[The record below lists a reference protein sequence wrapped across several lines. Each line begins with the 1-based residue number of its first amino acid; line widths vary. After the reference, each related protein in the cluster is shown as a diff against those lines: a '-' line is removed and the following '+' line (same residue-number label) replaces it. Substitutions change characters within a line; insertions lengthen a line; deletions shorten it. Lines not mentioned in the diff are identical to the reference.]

1 VFENNPYLW
10 IGAAKKVRLDT
21 LDELRRSI
29 LLDYPVNTFF
39 AALCLRLVLNN
50 NARPLGAA

>member
-29 LLDYPVNTFF
+29 LLDYPVNTFY
-39 AALCLRLVLNN
+39 C
-50 NARPLGAA
+50 GAVPTSGVNQQR